1 MLGVRCNKL
10 STIAKTSLIP
20 GEVKPKKYYKTYD
33 CNLYLNLLA
42 PQWEML
48 LPGDY
53 GGVQLSNS
61 AACNKNFF
69 SMLKNNAETLLARR
83 AYIAEDLT
91 VFNYF
96 AAQIDDN
103 SYYIVPQ
110 YTDVIVINFW

>member
-1 MLGVRCNKL
+1 M
-10 STIAKTSLIP
+10 
-20 GEVKPKKYYKTYD
+20 
-33 CNLYLNLLA
+33 
-42 PQWEML
+42 
-48 LPGDY
+48 PGDY
-53 GGVQLSNS
+53 GGVQLSNN

-69 SMLKNNAETLLARR
+69 SMIKNNEDTLLARR
-83 AYIAEDLT
+83 AYIAADLT